1 MSSSSALSR
10 TLIAGFT
17 IPVDVG
23 RMVATTTTVKLAM
36 ISIMLATGCIY
47 LAIHT
52 GTGCVEGGPNN
63 IDLFFGPVNS
73 SGAKSKSGS
82 LTMLQVRNSTGHWN
96 NRTDAIYSD
105 DNNYFIRVDPRNP
118 VSCLHSYDAGR
129 DVVRGFAIFMAAM
142 FGLGSLAM
150 FYMALKNKATMYASF
165 ALITTFLYGFVTMA
179 FSLGVYYIVDA
190 LHHQDPLKIDHKSGH
205 TMLMLVGATSA
216 ILSALYGLL
225 FAGSEIV
232 AIMTIM
238 NMRGTDFFKYVSNY
252 TARIQTAVGST
263 ITVKQ
268 KMPPGSQ
275 DPTEPA
281 GIHCLAVN
289 AHVRDESLA
298 LFSVFLMITLCAFL
312 GHGMVGHNIDGHP
325 IKSNV
330 YVQGRGEIIWVNGT
344 LNTIYGT
351 SGSPGAALSAF
362 TAGNEIRVEYTGPT
376 TAMWELKH
384 YFTEYGTMVGVFMVV
399 IVCCAIGNMVL
410 DAYIY
415 SNEKLTFTDPPP
427 IDGIETPSENKW
439 FRSMS
444 SIGATLLAIVPMSFL
459 TDTITMFQYDLS
471 GQNGAHAPERTHVV
485 FSVVAATS
493 LVAVAIFYSLAS
505 IQVSSPFRVLVKR
518 PEKTDQYKQ

>member
-1 MSSSSALSR
+1 MSSSALSR

-17 IPVDVG
+17 IPIDVG

-36 ISIMLATGCIY
+36 ISVLLATGCVY

-82 LTMLQVRNSTGHWN
+82 LTLLQVRNSTGHWN
-96 NRTDAIYSD
+96 NRTDPIYAD

-118 VSCLHSYDAGR
+118 VSCLHAYDAGR

-150 FYMALKNKATMYASF
+150 FWMALKNKTTMYASV

-179 FSLGVYYIVDA
+179 MSLGVYYIVDA
-190 LHHQDPLKIDHKSGH
+190 LHHQDPAKIDHKSGH

-216 ILSALYGLL
+216 MLAALYGLL

-232 AIMTIM
+232 AIMTAL
-238 NMRGTDFFKYVSNY
+238 NMRNTDFYKYISNF
-252 TARIQTAVGST
+252 TARIQTAAGST

-268 KMPPGSQ
+268 RMPPGSQ
-275 DPTEPA
+275 DSTEPA

-298 LFSVFLMITLCAFL
+298 LFSVFLTIALCAFL
-312 GHGMVGHNIDGHP
+312 AHGVVGHNLNGHP
-325 IKSNV
+325 IKAA
-330 YVQGRGEIIWVNGT
+330 YVQGRGEVIWVNGT

-362 TAGNEIRVEYTGPT
+362 TAGDEIRVEYTGPT
-376 TAMWELKH
+376 TTMWELKH
-384 YFTEYGTMVGVFMVV
+384 YFTEYGTMVGVFMIV
-399 IVCCAIGNMVL
+399 IVLCAIGNMAL
-410 DAYIY
+410 DTYVY
-415 SNEKLTFTDPPP
+415 TNEKLSFTDPPP
-427 IDGIETPSENKW
+427 LDGIETPSENKW

-444 SIGATLLAIVPMSFL
+444 SIGATILAILPMAFL

-471 GQNGAHAPERTHVV
+471 GQNGAHAPERTHVT
-485 FSVVAATS
+485 FSIVAAMS
-493 LVAVAIFYSLAS
+493 LASVAIFYSLAS
-505 IQVSSPFRVLVKR
+505 IQVSSPFRVLAKR
-518 PEKTDQYKQ
+518 AEKTDQYRQ